1 MAVAGGVRI
10 AHQPLAGVR
19 STHQPLAVA
28 ASLRGSQQPVAVAG
42 GVRTDRPVT
51 SEAEGA
57 QVGTALSR
65 RPQVISQCLSRIN
78 NKTARIRPSWMQNKK
93 KTKKVKLGNM
103 NLCVLPNV
111 TRLVLLLL

>member
-57 QVGTALSR
+57 QVGTALSQ
-65 RPQVISQCLSRIN
+65 RPPVLGISQCLSRIN
-78 NKTARIRPSWMQNKK
+78 NKTARIRPTWMQNKK
-93 KTKKVKLGNM
+93 KTKKVKLSM
-103 NLCVLPNV
+103 WEHVSC
-111 TRLVLLLL
+111 RM